1 MKRLT
6 GFFVLTFLVSSVL
19 AQQKTATEY
28 LIQIPHT
35 PDLPCERDMV
45 GGNDFKGDIAKVLS
59 EMSKDIAARNKK
71 ARDYMKGH
79 EKEARETAVKNSGLV
94 LTPEQMK
101 VMQQENKHM
110 TQAQKDQLADQ
121 VMQQNMNVS
130 LDELKKMKDENGKVN
145 PKAVENWAQAYST
158 ELDAERDLNPEKA
171 RAAEI
176 RNKQTNDLVKEMN
189 DIQQR
194 LYASEDKYTQR
205 LNDLQY
211 LADSMYLILRRH
223 TDPMQA
229 EADTIQK
236 RLAREKAACKC
247 DLEEASKRVFARV
260 NFLLEEIQTLEYM
273 YCLPLTPKYLDIV
286 RDYRA
291 YIETIFNDCN
301 KVEELQAEINFRQT
315 GIKDP
320 EFRPGLLALHAVH
333 HYAELVS
340 NVYRYK
346 ISDRPLNDEEKKQ
359 LQTIEN

>member
-1 MKRLT
+1 MRRVFGLLILF
-6 GFFVLTFLVSSVL
+6 GLSVAVTAQKSVYQYL
-19 AQQKTATEY
+19 AD
-28 LIQIPHT
+28 IPHV
-35 PDLPCERDMV
+35 PGAPCERDDAAPQ
-45 GGNDFKGDIAKVLS
+45 NFKEDVNKVIDEL
-59 EMSKDIAARNKK
+59 SKDIAARNKK

-130 LDELKKMKDENGKVN
+130 LDELKKMKNENGKVN
-145 PKAVENWAQAYST
+145 PKAAENWAQAYST
-158 ELDAERDLNPEKA
+158 EIDAERELNPDKA

-211 LADSMYLILRRH
+211 LADSLYLILRRH

-236 RLAREKAACKC
+236 RLAREKAACNC
-247 DLEEASKRVFARV
+247 DMEEASKRVFARV